1 MNLTL
6 AEAAIGAGA
15 VLEASASVPNAGA
28 LRSTGYSIDSRT
40 AAPGDLF
47 FAVRGERHDGH
58 DFVASAFDRGAV
70 AALVSRERVATLPDA
85 ALARPLLIA
94 EDPLA
99 AMQSLASHIRRQWG
113 RRLVAIT
120 GSAGKTTTKEAVA
133 AALGVKFHVLKS
145 EGNLN
150 NNFGLPLQLLRLM
163 PDHEFA
169 VVEMGMNHSGEI
181 AALARIA
188 VPDWGVITNVGMAH
202 IENFAEGQAGI
213 ARAKFELVAA
223 LPANGV
229 VFLNCDDSYAAQFGR
244 DFPGRVVYFGSGP
257 CADPQIL
264 SASEDPTGLH
274 VRFRAGQRGVPTDS
288 SSFVGWERGVPT
300 DSSSSVGWEREGAF
314 TLHLLGS
321 HNASNA
327 MAGLAVA
334 LEAGVDLDAA
344 VTAIA
349 SLTAGD
355 KRGQVIEIAGATILN
370 DSYNSNPEALRSMI
384 RTLAARP
391 AAGRR
396 ILVAGEMLE
405 MGEHGPALHAD
416 CGRAAAEARLDL
428 VAGVQGNAEHLAAAA
443 CAGGVAS
450 LFLRD
455 ADAAGRWLAQSLRPG
470 DQVLVKGS
478 RGVHLERVIE
488 AVKNQLA
495 PASAK

>member
-1 MNLTL
+1 
-6 AEAAIGAGA
+6 
-15 VLEASASVPNAGA
+15 
-28 LRSTGYSIDSRT
+28 
-40 AAPGDLF
+40 
-47 FAVRGERHDGH
+47 
-58 DFVASAFDRGAV
+58 
-70 AALVSRERVATLPDA
+70 
-85 ALARPLLIA
+85 
-94 EDPLA
+94 
-99 AMQSLASHIRRQWG
+99 
-113 RRLVAIT
+113 
-120 GSAGKTTTKEAVA
+120 
-133 AALGVKFHVLKS
+133 
-145 EGNLN
+145 
-150 NNFGLPLQLLRLM
+150 M

-264 SASEDPTGLH
+264 SATEDPAGLH
-274 VRFRAGQRGVPTDS
+274 VRFRVGQRGAPTD
-288 SSFVGWERGVPT
+288 R
-300 DSSSSVGWEREGAF
+300 SSSVVSEREGAF
-314 TLHLLGS
+314 TLHLLGA

-334 LEAGVDLDAA
+334 LEAGVDLEAA

-416 CGRAAAEARLDL
+416 CGRAAAEAGLDL

-450 LFLRD
+450 LFLPD
-455 ADAAGRWLAQSLRPG
+455 TDAAGRWLAQNLRPG